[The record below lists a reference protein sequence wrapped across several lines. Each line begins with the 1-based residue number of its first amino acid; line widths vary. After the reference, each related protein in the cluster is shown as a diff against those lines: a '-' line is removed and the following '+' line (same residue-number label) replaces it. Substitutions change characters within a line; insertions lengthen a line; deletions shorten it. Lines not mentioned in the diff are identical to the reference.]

1 MRKILIVLLMS
12 LFFISP
18 VYADNHGIHMMK
30 AYIRQ
35 EMQVNLLSQV
45 LFQTC
50 SLLQIV

>member
-1 MRKILIVLLMS
+1 MMGVRRII
-12 LFFISP
+12 IST
-18 VYADNHGIHMMK
+18 GIHMMK

-50 SLLQIV
+50 SLLQTV